1 MKTATEVTSRTFHR
15 RSSCFMQRTL
25 QDRVASRYSVSY
37 MLGRTYEGQNC
48 SVAKALELVG
58 ERWTV
63 LILRE
68 VFFGHRRFDE
78 IADDL
83 GIARNVL
90 TQRLQRLVEHGV
102 LDRVAYQERPERFE
116 YRLTEKGLD

>member
-37 MLGRTYEGQNC
+37 MLGRTYQGQNC
-48 SVAKALELVG
+48 SVAKTLELVG

-68 VFFGHRRFDE
+68 VYFGHRRFDE
-78 IADDL
+78 MAESL
-83 GIARNVL
+83 SIARNVL
-90 TQRLQRLVEHGV
+90 TARLERLIDEGV
-102 LDRVAYQERPERFE
+102 LDKVAYQERPKRYE
-116 YRLTEKGLD
+116 YR